1 MFCLNSYN
9 ICLRRESGY
18 CAVEWST
25 DSPLAEAFGEFSVS
39 EDYPAST
46 VTALGSAIKLGDTDC
61 AEDYVTIPQGTLA
74 SKADSLAKDR
84 YDYIN
89 FMYVLNY
96 I

>member
-1 MFCLNSYN
+1 M
-9 ICLRRESGY
+9 
-18 CAVEWST
+18 EWST

-74 SKADSLAKDR
+74 SRADSLAKDR
-84 YDYIN
+84 LDSYYVCTIIIHN
-89 FMYVLNY
+89 FF

>member
-1 MFCLNSYN
+1 M
-9 ICLRRESGY
+9 
-18 CAVEWST
+18 
-25 DSPLAEAFGEFSVS
+25 S

-84 YDYIN
+84 YDYIHT
-89 FMYVLNY
+89 MYVLNY
-96 I
+96 KGRYTQAFDYAFYGYGTLINGRNWLNDD